1 MDELERLARE
11 LPSLIA
17 TRRAEGI
24 DITDADIDAYVRE
37 ETKGRFG
44 WADVQRKL
52 SAPSLRS
59 FGRSVAQGLTFN
71 FADEIT
77 GALAGKEARDEMRMR
92 EKLYAEENPGLNLVG
107 QLAGGVLLPG
117 LGAGSLAA
125 KAGTTAGRAAGI
137 GAATGALSGAAAG
150 AGAGETTRERATG
163 AAVGGGLGGVL
174 GAAVPAA
181 VSGVK
186 AIFSS
191 KTLASKIA
199 NDLVEKSG
207 GVDKLRRE
215 LSRYRAAGL
224 GDEAMLGDLTAELR
238 GQTQLSA
245 AQSVE
250 VNTEL
255 RKILNLR
262 KKGAPSRTL
271 ERARRDLPTEDATV
285 RREALAAERREYA
298 ASPEGFQG
306 LRDANPSVSFG
317 PKSQALWTALR
328 KPGAREHLERAF
340 ATGEVGMV
348 PNKQL
353 SFQVVQDVKESLD
366 DEISAAF
373 RAGHGNRGKRLAEL
387 RDVIVKEMEQNF
399 DGYAKTS
406 RIYRDYIAREEAL
419 AIGQGLWRAKKV
431 APMQAAFRK
440 LSGPYRDEARI
451 GLASEFLGWLEG
463 PAAGAAR
470 NLSGTIDDASMKLA
484 AKIKLAFGSRA
495 KFERFIREN
504 GMEAKLAEMNVPPA
518 TAPLNAVRSAS
529 NPLSELTGAVGSAPV
544 RAARFAARAVGQ
556 DVEGAANRQV
566 GQMML
571 LRGGDSIE
579 KLLSQLRQRGPA
591 VPPWMQAATP
601 AMAPGVMSLL
611 R

>member
-1 MDELERLARE
+1 MDELERLVSE

-44 WADVQRKL
+44 WDDVKRKL
-52 SAPSLRS
+52 SAPSARS

-71 FADEIT
+71 FADEIV

-92 EKLYAEENPGLNLVG
+92 ENLYAEENPGLNLVG

-117 LGAGSLAA
+117 LVAGKTAA
-125 KAGTTAGRAAGI
+125 TLGTSAGRAVGV
-137 GAATGALSGAAAG
+137 GAATGALAGAAAG
-150 AGAGETTRERATG
+150 AGAGETGSERLTG

-181 VSGVK
+181 VSGLKSV
-186 AIFSS
+186 FSA
-191 KTLASKIA
+191 KTVANKIA
-199 NDLVEKSG
+199 NDLIEKAG
-207 GVDKLRRE
+207 GADKLRQE
-215 LSRYRAAGL
+215 LARYRAAGL

-245 AQSVE
+245 ATSLD

-255 RKILNLR
+255 RKILELR
-262 KKGAPSRTL
+262 KKGAPVRTM

-285 RREALAAERREYA
+285 RRDALAAERRA
-298 ASPEGFQG
+298 WADSPDGFQG
-306 LRDANPSVSFG
+306 LREANPSVSLG
-317 PKSQALWTALR
+317 PQSQGLWNALR
-328 KPGAREHLERAF
+328 KPGARELLERSF
-340 ATGEVGMV
+340 ATNELGVT
-348 PNKQL
+348 PNRTL
-353 SFQVVQDVKESLD
+353 SFQVVQDVKEQLD

-406 RIYRDYIAREEAL
+406 RIYRDYIAREEAIS
-419 AIGQGLWRAKKV
+419 IGQGLWRAKKI
-431 APMQAAFRK
+431 APMQAVFKR
-440 LSGPYRDEARI
+440 LEGPYRDEARI

-470 NLSGTIDDASMKLA
+470 NLSGTIDDASMKLG
-484 AKIKLAFGSRA
+484 AKLKLAFGSRA

-504 GMEAKLAEMNVPPA
+504 RMEARLAEMQVPPA
-518 TAPLNAVRSAS
+518 VGPLNAAS
-529 NPLSELTGAVGSAPV
+529 GSNALSELTGAVGSAPV

-556 DVEGAANRQV
+556 DVAGAANRQI

-579 KLLSQLRQRGPA
+579 KLLAQLRMRQPA
-591 VPPWMQAATP
+591 VPPWMVGGAAAAAP
-601 AMAPGVMSLL
+601 AGAGLL